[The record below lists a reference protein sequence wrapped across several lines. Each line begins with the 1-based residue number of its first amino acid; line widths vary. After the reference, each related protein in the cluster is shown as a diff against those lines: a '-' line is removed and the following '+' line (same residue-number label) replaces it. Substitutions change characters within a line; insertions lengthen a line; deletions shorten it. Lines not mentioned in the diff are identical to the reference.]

1 MHYKKFLAYVLLISL
16 FLSCSQPDLL
26 TNENKKVYLD
36 DLRGKWILI
45 NYWADWCPP
54 CIKEIP
60 ELNKLNSQFGDKVAV
75 FLFNFD
81 RLEGNELR
89 KQLLKINA
97 EIPSLISDPQLIYN
111 YDVPDALPVTFIIDK
126 EGKLS
131 MILKGPQ
138 TLEEIKEV
146 LNL

>member
-1 MHYKKFLAYVLLISL
+1 MHYKKLLAYVLITL
-16 FLSCSQPDLL
+16 FLGCSQPDLL
-26 TNENKKVYLD
+26 TSENKKVYLD
-36 DLRGKWILI
+36 DFKGKWILI

-60 ELNKLNSQFGDKVAV
+60 ELNKLNSQFGDQVSV

-81 RLEGNELR
+81 RLEGNELK
-89 KQLLKINA
+89 KQLLKIKA

-126 EGKLS
+126 KGKLS
-131 MILKGPQ
+131 MTLKGPQ
-138 TLEEIKEV
+138 TLEEIKEA

>member
-1 MHYKKFLAYVLLISL
+1 MHYKKLLAYVLITL
-16 FLSCSQPDLL
+16 FLGCSQPDLL
-26 TNENKKVYLD
+26 TSENKKVYLD
-36 DLRGKWILI
+36 DLKGKWILI

-60 ELNKLNSQFGDKVAV
+60 ELNKLNSQFGDQVSV

-111 YDVPDALPVTFIIDK
+111 YDVPDALPVTFVIDK

-138 TLEEIKEV
+138 TLEEIKDV

>member
-1 MHYKKFLAYVLLISL
+1 MHYKKLLAYVLITL
-16 FLSCSQPDLL
+16 FLGCSQPDLL
-26 TNENKKVYLD
+26 TSENKKVYLD
-36 DLRGKWILI
+36 DLKGKWILI

-60 ELNKLNSQFGDKVAV
+60 ELNKLNSQFGDQVSV

-81 RLEGNELR
+81 RLEGNELK
-89 KQLLKINA
+89 KQLLKIKA

-111 YDVPDALPVTFIIDK
+111 YDVPDALPVTFVIDK
-126 EGKLS
+126 DGKLS
-131 MILKGPQ
+131 MTLKGPQ
-138 TLEEIKEV
+138 TLEEMKEA